1 MHDYWN
7 NHDIDHG
14 KYGFLDETEE
24 HASAEANLRE
34 VEVLEL
40 YDGIIELMDA
50 TLTFQI
56 FDEISVGLFCVYSL
70 RSINVYVCL
79 QLNLF
84 RMID

>member
-34 VEVLEL
+34 VEVLKL

-50 TLTFQI
+50 TLTF
-56 FDEISVGLFCVYSL
+56 
-70 RSINVYVCL
+70 
-79 QLNLF
+79 
-84 RMID
+84 